1 MLRFAKNLMAAEG
14 GATMVEYAL
23 MLFVILVVAASAVK
37 ALGSK
42 VNVAVGSSI
51 AVF

>member
-1 MLRFAKNLMAAEG
+1 
-14 GATMVEYAL
+14 MVEYAL